1 MEVAQVGLTPAS
13 DEAQTENAV
22 KEAGRP
28 FGMEA
33 LLAEGVEAF
42 QSRMRTL
49 AAPLWRELPWRG
61 VDDPYLVWI
70 SEVMLQQTQV
80 VRVQGRWADW
90 LERFPG
96 VQALA
101 QAPQAEV
108 LRPGRAWGTTGGR
121 SRFTAVP
128 RPWSSSST
136 ASGPTA

>member
-1 MEVAQVGLTPAS
+1 MEVAQVGLTLAS
-13 DEAQTENAV
+13 DMQATENSADGL
-22 KEAGRP
+22 GRP

-80 VRVQGRWADW
+80 VM
-90 LERFPG
+90 
-96 VQALA
+96 
-101 QAPQAEV
+101 
-108 LRPGRAWGTTGGR
+108 
-121 SRFTAVP
+121 
-128 RPWSSSST
+128 
-136 ASGPTA
+136 